1 MERPVEALPAA
12 VEDGRSEETA
22 GVKQAALHVLS
33 ITPFYPRAGNESGGC
48 FVAEPLAELIR
59 SGVRSSVFAVEPIYR
74 TAPAAAPG
82 APEAS
87 WYRYA
92 ALPGGLGLGSAGVGL
107 SWSLRSAVAE
117 LHRRS
122 PIDVI
127 HAHGALPC
135 GHAAAR
141 LSKHLKVPYVVS
153 VHGLDAFSTMQVE
166 GWAGECCRRV
176 SIGVYRQAR
185 RVVGVSQHV
194 CEEIEKGICGNCT
207 TVYNGVDADMF
218 KPGVAPSRPMLLS
231 IGNLIPSKGHELV
244 VRSLPALK
252 AEFPGLTWAVIG
264 DGSEL
269 DRLRT
274 LAQELGVLGSIRF
287 LGRRNRRAV
296 AEACRGCTVFVLPS
310 RYEGLG
316 CVYLEAMASGK
327 VAVGCRGQGIEEVI
341 RHGENGWLIPPDG
354 LTELIEGLR
363 TLLRDPDRRSQMG
376 KAARDTIL
384 NGLTLR
390 HQAQRLMQVYR
401 ECSG

>member
-1 MERPVEALPAA
+1 VERSVEASPAA
-12 VEDGRSEETA
+12 LEDGRSEKTA
-22 GVKQAALHVLS
+22 GVKDAAPHVLT

-48 FVAEPLAELIR
+48 FIAEPLAELIR
-59 SGVRSSVFAVEPIYR
+59 AGVRSSVFAVEPVYR
-74 TAPAAAPG
+74 NAPAVALG

-87 WYRYA
+87 WHRYA
-92 ALPGGLGLGSAGVGL
+92 ALPGGLGLASAGVGL
-107 SWSLRSAVAE
+107 SWSLRSAVGK
-117 LHRRS
+117 LHSGS

-135 GHAAAR
+135 GQAAAR
-141 LSKHLKVPYVVS
+141 LSKHLKIPYVVS
-153 VHGLDAFSTMQVE
+153 VHGLDAFSTMQVG

-185 RVVGVSQHV
+185 RVIGVSRQV
-194 CEEIEKGICGNCT
+194 CAEIEKGIGGNCT
-207 TVYNGVDADMF
+207 TVYNGVDAEMF
-218 KPGVAPSRPMLLS
+218 KPGAAPSRPVLLS
-231 IGNLIPSKGHELV
+231 VGNLIPSKGHELI
-244 VRSLPALK
+244 VRGLAALK
-252 AEFPGLTWAVIG
+252 PEFPALTWAVIG

-269 DRLRT
+269 DRLRS

-287 LGRRNRRAV
+287 LGRRSRSAV

-384 NGLTLR
+384 NGFTLR
-390 HQAQRLMQVYR
+390 RQAQRLMQVYR